1 MAQDCRFQTA
11 IMHGD
16 RAARAKRHITK
27 CAAILGK
34 RDLRFSSAIEII
46 KDSTRK
52 ASLRDS
58 AEIFNIDDF

>member
-1 MAQDCRFQTA
+1 
-11 IMHGD
+11 MHGD